1 MWIRN
6 VSMSAVINGDHPL
19 DDNGTVLIQ
28 IQDIGTW
35 KFAEPAAR
43 EEFVAIHQF
52 EFMDADDAD
61 DDCNITEQQAEQIAG
76 ILKTAL
82 TDGHSVLVHCHMGLC
97 RSGAVAEVGVMLGF
111 DDTHTVRHP
120 NILVKNRLRKAL
132 GLSVDYSEIFRTVL

>member
-6 VSMSAVINGDHPL
+6 VPMSAIIKGDHHL

-43 EEFVAIHQF
+43 EEFVSIHQF

-61 DDCNITEQQAEQIAG
+61 DDCNITEQQAGEIAS
-76 ILKTAL
+76 ILKQAL
-82 TDGHSVLVHCHMGLC
+82 AAGHSVLVHCHMGLC

-111 DDTHTVRHP
+111 ADTGAVRQP
-120 NILVKNRLRKAL
+120 NILVKNRLKRAL
-132 GLSVDYSEIFRTVL
+132 GLDVDYSEIFRTVL

>member
-6 VSMSAVINGDHPL
+6 VSMNAVIKGDHPL

-43 EEFVAIHQF
+43 EEFVSIHQF

-61 DDCNITEQQAEQIAG
+61 DDCNITEQQAQEIAG
-76 ILKTAL
+76 ILRRAL
-82 TDGHSVLVHCHMGLC
+82 ADGHSVLVHCHMGLC
-97 RSGAVAEVGVMLGF
+97 RSGAVAEIGVMLGF
-111 DDTHTVRHP
+111 TDTGAVRQP

-132 GLSVDYSEIFRTVL
+132 GLDVDYDEIFRTVL